1 MSSLGRPAVL
11 CLRTEPRCPA
21 ALWLFRK
28 LKSSSWAELVAK
40 KGKKNRADGKLD
52 ADMKETSKNTA
63 HKCQKGWDDCIHG
76 DVSQTDHALNDELP
90 MRWEL
95 RGKENKWHHA
105 TWPRAHVH
113 RPRTAETAAVPAK
126 TVTSIPNSINAQ
138 IRLIIIPKSR
148 DDKQSMKRV
157 PNGAEKRCS
166 LPHSPVDSPTL
177 IIEITGQPTFCSFHN
192 VWHLFSAGWWII
204 KTGNLLELDTA

>member
-40 KGKKNRADGKLD
+40 KGEKNRADGKLD

-76 DVSQTDHALNDELP
+76 DVSQTDPALNDELP

-105 TWPRAHVH
+105 TFR
-113 RPRTAETAAVPAK
+113 
-126 TVTSIPNSINAQ
+126 SIPNSINAQ
-138 IRLIIIPKSR
+138 IRLIIISKNR
-148 DDKQSMKRV
+148 DDKRSMERV
-157 PNGAEKRCS
+157 LNGAEKRCS
-166 LPHSPVDSPTL
+166 LPHSPTL
-177 IIEITGQPTFCSFHN
+177 ITGITGQPGPLSAVFTVFDIFLVQAKK
-192 VWHLFSAGWWII
+192 VWEHFGIRYIL
-204 KTGNLLELDTA
+204 NM